1 MFGLKKSALGGAKYI
16 SKLNVAPEVELTVCV
31 SGMVSG
37 TRVANQHGWCD
48 VDTIVP
54 GDKVLT
60 FDGGMQSVRSINLTR
75 GSQLSEGWLLKVP
88 AHALGNREVVYLLPK
103 QNVMIESDMAEETFG
118 DPFALIPAAA
128 LEGQRGIER
137 IVPDEGLNIV
147 TLEFEQDEVVFANI
161 GALFHCPR
169 NDASLLEYTDQRPY
183 TALSMPDACLL
194 AQAITVEDATR
205 PTVAA

>member
-1 MFGLKKSALGGAKYI
+1 MFGFKKSANEGLEYTP
-16 SKLNVAPEVELTVCV
+16 KLNSEPKSSLTANL

-37 TRVANQHGWCD
+37 TRVANQHGWCN

-60 FDGGMQSVRSINLTR
+60 FDGGMQIVRSINLTR
-75 GSQLSEGWLLKVP
+75 GSQLGEGWLLKVP
-88 AHALGNREVVYLLPK
+88 AHALGNRDVVYLLPM

-118 DPFALIPAAA
+118 DPFVLIPAAA

-137 IVPDEGLNIV
+137 IIPDAGLNIV

-169 NDASLLEYTDQRPY
+169 SHASLLEITDQRPY
-183 TALSMPDACLL
+183 TALSMSDACLL
-194 AQAITVEDATR
+194 AQTITVEDATR
-205 PTVAA
+205 PTAAA